1 MDNTKDLKEFWQ
13 DILKRM
19 EAEIGPDSVDLWL
32 SPIKPLVIEADTL
45 KLEVPD
51 SMIYKTVKERYE
63 SGLIKTALAATGRN
77 FSINYSLSLAS
88 SEPKPAPPPAPAA
101 VEASPRVQG
110 TVPDTSFA
118 FNPHYTFETFIEGAS
133 NRFAYASAVALTKNP
148 GKSNPFFIYSAPGL
162 GKTHLLHAIANG
174 MLKSNPGAR
183 IIYTASENFVNEYIE
198 NLQNKTPEA
207 FRNKY
212 RKLDCIL
219 LDDIQFL
226 IGKDKSEEE
235 FFYTFNSLFESKKQ
249 IVVTSDRPPKELA
262 LSQRLVSRFLSGL
275 AVDIKMPD
283 FETRIAI
290 LRQKKEIY
298 KFAIPEDVITF
309 IAENVKKNIRE
320 LEGCLITVGNYCS
333 NMHLQP
339 TIDIVRDVIKD
350 HMTPGDQ
357 DESRISVEAIK
368 TVVAEKYNMDK
379 KDFKSPRKTE
389 AIAFPRQ
396 IAMFLACDLTEMSL
410 PEIGDS
416 FNRDHTTVMFA
427 RDKIKQMVQTD
438 PYFNELINQLINK
451 IKTVSNSE
459 KQ

>member
-1 MDNTKDLKEFWQ
+1 MDNSTDIKEFWQ
-13 DILKRM
+13 DILTRL
-19 EAEIGPDSVDLWL
+19 EAEISPEAVDLWL
-32 SPIKPLVIEADTL
+32 RPIKPLVIEADTL

-51 SMIYKTVKERYE
+51 PMIYKTVKERYE
-63 SGLIKTALAATGRN
+63 AAIIRTALASTGRT
-77 FSINYSLSLAS
+77 FTINYSLSLAS
-88 SEPKPAPPPAPAA
+88 SEPKPAPRPEPVKEEVPARNSGGGFTPA
-101 VEASPRVQG
+101 
-110 TVPDTSFA
+110 FA

-133 NRFAYASAVALTKNP
+133 NRFAYASAVALTQNP

-290 LRQKKEIY
+290 LRQKKDIY
-298 KFAIPEDVITF
+298 KFVIPDDVITF

-320 LEGCLITVGNYCS
+320 LEGCLITVGNYCA

-339 TIDIVRDVIKD
+339 TIDIVRSVIKD

-357 DESRISVEAIK
+357 DDARISVDAIK

-410 PEIGDS
+410 PEIGEA

-438 PYFNELINQLINK
+438 PYFNELINQLITK
-451 IKTVSNSE
+451 IKAVSNSE
-459 KQ
+459 LP